1 MTKYIIKLSD
11 NAFISMINN
20 TINVKQDFKKAT
32 MYSTIGEAF
41 KAAAYIN
48 SLLNTTAEVKPYYIN
63 K

>member
-11 NAFISMINN
+11 NAFVNITNN

-32 MYSTIGEAF
+32 MYPTIGEAF
-41 KAAAYIN
+41 KAAAYVN
-48 SLLNTTAEVKPYYIN
+48 SLLNTAAEVKPYYIN